1 MFSKLILFISL
12 CALTTSTTSTGIY
25 TSTTTSSSG
34 INASTTT
41 SSLGASSARPQ
52 TQANICLPSQHM
64 TVANL
69 DCSKFYYCFQ
79 GQTILLTCP
88 NGKKLI
94 FYLENQKKI

>member
-12 CALTTSTTSTGIY
+12 CALITSTTSTGIY

-52 TQANICLPSQHM
+52 TQANICPSYHM
-64 TVANL
+64 TVASL
-69 DCSKFYYCFQ
+69 DCSKFYFCFQ
-79 GQTILLTCP
+79 GQAILLTCP
-88 NGKKLI
+88 TGKII
-94 FYLENQKKI
+94 FYLENQKKSR